1 MANLIGRSCSR
12 ETWKPLDVT
21 DLRVYVGL
29 LILGGVCRFRREA
42 TGSLWNAENGR
53 AIFPAVM
60 LLKKFHLISRM
71 IDKIRPSQFQGVTS
85 LKRQVGN
92 SESHMRYMG

>member
-42 TGSLWNAENGR
+42 TGTLWNAENGR

-71 IDKIRPSQFQGVTS
+71 IRFDHH
-85 LKRQVGN
+85 N
-92 SESHMRYMG
+92 SRASRR